1 MKRNRTLSNIHNK
14 QNAKKKPN
22 CNRKTF
28 IETINHSYRKIWVFS
43 FKNLNKIKK
52 QRKEK
57 QINKNS
63 PCNCVLPV
71 EGNQFFGG

>member
-1 MKRNRTLSNIHNK
+1 MKQNRTLSNIHNK

-57 QINKNS
+57 
-63 PCNCVLPV
+63 
-71 EGNQFFGG
+71 